1 MEEIGTYFDIQLT
14 QNVQYFRLLLVLLRV
29 FHHCEVHLQGN
40 HYQALVVEATTT
52 SKMGANK
59 EARHAAESTT
69 SSFSSSK
76 IAMQYNQQNANPFK
90 SRQLQNSGVQK
101 EKAI

>member
-29 FHHCEVHLQGN
+29 FHHYEVHLQGN

-59 EARHAAESTT
+59 EARHAAESTS

-76 IAMQYNQQNANPFK
+76 IAMQYNQQHANPFK